1 MHARRNRLARM
12 EQEYWGEL
20 ASPLPPATARVWTA
34 LEGAMQRY
42 TGVLK
47 DRANLVE
54 EVGSLQHV
62 RRRRCPATPAVVCP
76 PLTRARWAGLGCEA
90 VAGKRR
96 AAGAAEPVL
105 GRSRQRGAVLPAHAG
120 NSCAQDVGPTHA
132 SIPASHSLYCSL
144 LQALRTGRRLILSL
158 VSFPKR
164 NATPLCFELL
174 PATDTG
180 HLPFSYNAPLTRDS
194 TPPTATCCPCRGRA
208 PSPPPLRR
216 RPPPPHQGGLPELPL
231 WAPPSQGA
239 PPRRWPPPPPPS

>member
-1 MHARRNRLARM
+1 MRATGQHAAQCLASPLTLARVRAAGEEAGDAEDLAALVDLNLRVAPQDVVGVVRQFVEDRDRERAEDLGAAARTKSRLSDMHARRNRLARM

-76 PLTRARWAGLGCEA
+76 PLTRARWAGLGCEV

-105 GRSRQRGAVLPAHAG
+105 GRSRQRGAILPAHAG

-132 SIPASHSLYCSL
+132 SNPASHSLYCSL
-144 LQALRTGRRLILSL
+144 LQALRTGRRLFLSL

-164 NATPLCFELL
+164 NATPLF
-174 PATDTG
+174 
-180 HLPFSYNAPLTRDS
+180 
-194 TPPTATCCPCRGRA
+194 
-208 PSPPPLRR
+208 
-216 RPPPPHQGGLPELPL
+216 
-231 WAPPSQGA
+231 
-239 PPRRWPPPPPPS
+239 